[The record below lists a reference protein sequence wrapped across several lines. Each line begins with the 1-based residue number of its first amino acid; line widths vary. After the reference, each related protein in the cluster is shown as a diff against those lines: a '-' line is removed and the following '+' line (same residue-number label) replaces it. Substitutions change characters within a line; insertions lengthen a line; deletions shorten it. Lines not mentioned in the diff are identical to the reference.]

1 MPVSRRPRA
10 AGVVRV
16 EMVIKHTAAQGC
28 AKYLHLWPT
37 VHLIYFNFHL
47 YTIAIVIVMYSMIDQ
62 HKVNRGSLWSD
73 P

>member
-1 MPVSRRPRA
+1 M
-10 AGVVRV
+10 G
-16 EMVIKHTAAQGC
+16 IKHTAAQGC

-62 HKVNRGSLWSD
+62 HKVNRGSLWSN